1 MIKRLLFL
9 LLVVVTFTACQ
20 FTETLVIQEDGTGRV
35 SMNIDMK
42 EMMAMGQ
49 SMDMDSTMI
58 KIDSTVA
65 FKTFLEEKKDS
76 IAKLPKEEQEKLMKL
91 KDYKLRTFMDPETS
105 EFFIDVFVDFSS
117 IEEANNLMSSIN
129 RASSLIPSTPGGG
142 EVSSDPSSDVIGIR
156 YEYSNNTFTRDSYIK
171 DEAMYQKQ
179 KDSLQS
185 AEMFM
190 SSMNYKLK
198 YTFPKKIKSSSI
210 EDASYSLDG
219 KTIIV
224 EKSFLDYFK
233 NPDVLDLQ
241 VELEN

>member
-1 MIKRLLFL
+1 MIKKLLFL

-117 IEEANNLMSSIN
+117 IEEANNLLSSIN
-129 RASSLIPSTPGGG
+129 QASSLIPSTPGGG

-241 VELEN
+241 IELEN

>member
-1 MIKRLLFL
+1 MIKKLLLL
-9 LLVVVTFTACQ
+9 LLVVVMFTACQ

-117 IEEANNLMSSIN
+117 IEEANNLLSSIN
-129 RASSLIPSTPGGG
+129 QASSLIPSTPGGG

>member
-1 MIKRLLFL
+1 MIKKLLLL
-9 LLVVVTFTACQ
+9 LLVVVMFTACQ

-129 RASSLIPSTPGGG
+129 QASSLIPSTPGGG

>member
-1 MIKRLLFL
+1 MIKKLLLL
-9 LLVVVTFTACQ
+9 LLVVVMFTACQ

-129 RASSLIPSTPGGG
+129 QASSLIPSTPGGG

-156 YEYSNNTFTRDSYIK
+156 YEYSNNTFIRDSYIK

>member
-1 MIKRLLFL
+1 MIKKLLLL
-9 LLVVVTFTACQ
+9 LLVVVMFTACQ

-129 RASSLIPSTPGGG
+129 QASSLIPSTPGGG

-224 EKSFLDYFK
+224 EKNFLDYFK